1 MKVLSHKYRNPTR
14 AGSSTWTAL
23 KKGQRVYLKGIKWMV
38 GSRSNLSFW
47 HDKWLEVG
55 MVRELIIGP
64 IPFNEDQMLVKD
76 VREEER

>member
-1 MKVLSHKYRNPTR
+1 
-14 AGSSTWTAL
+14 
-23 KKGQRVYLKGIKWMV
+23 MV

-55 MVRELIIGP
+55 TVRELITGL

-76 VREEER
+76 FREEGR